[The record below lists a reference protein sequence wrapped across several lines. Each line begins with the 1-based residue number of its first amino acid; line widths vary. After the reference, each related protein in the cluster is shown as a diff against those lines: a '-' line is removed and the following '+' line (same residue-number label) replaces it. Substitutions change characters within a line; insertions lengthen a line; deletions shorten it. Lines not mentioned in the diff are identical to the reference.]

1 MVIWNSLF
9 TFAANIAEETM
20 IRAKIKQA
28 MRMRGVSGV
37 ELAKVVG
44 ISTST
49 LSSFLNGRSGMSVD
63 KIDAALRYLKIE
75 LMLTLDT

>member
-1 MVIWNSLF
+1 
-9 TFAANIAEETM
+9 
-20 IRAKIKQA
+20 
-28 MRMRGVSGV
+28 MRGVSGV

>member
-9 TFAANIAEETM
+9 TFAVNIAEETM

-75 LMLTLDT
+75 LMLTLDV

>member
-1 MVIWNSLF
+1 
-9 TFAANIAEETM
+9 M

-75 LMLTLDT
+75 LMLTLDA